1 MFADIC
7 TGLISIL
14 TPETIGA
21 VALGIFTGLMFGA
34 IPGISGIMAIS
45 ILLPLT
51 FYVSP
56 LVGIPMLLGIYKA
69 SMFGGSITAV
79 LLNTPGAP
87 PAVCTA
93 MDGYPLTKQGK
104 AGKGLNAA
112 LVGSVF
118 GDTFSNILLICV
130 AAPLSYLTLKVG
142 PVEQCSLILLALTV
156 VGSISG
162 SSILKGILC
171 AGVGILLATV
181 GVSGTTGAMRFTFE
195 NENLMSGIALIPMVI
210 GLLCLPEVIHQAC
223 SGIRK
228 TFEQQFD
235 LSGENGRLSWQEIKS
250 RIPVLLRSSIIGS
263 VIGAMP
269 GLGASPAAYMAYSEA
284 QRTSKHPEQFGK
296 GAIEGVMAPE
306 AANNAVTSSAMI
318 PLLTLGIPGDDVT
331 AVLMGGLIIQGLQP
345 GPELFTRYAPMTY
358 TFFAGFVLVQFFML
372 GIGLL
377 GCRGFAQISRLSDAI
392 LIPSVA
398 VLCVVGSFAIHKNF
412 FDVVIM
418 MIFGVLGYLVRKFDL
433 NPAAI
438 VLALILGPIG
448 ENGLRRSLRL
458 SGGSPAILFSTP
470 LCWVLIALCVFGVC
484 SPIFMNR
491 MEKKAVENA
500 GGDIPNETGDDPVR
514 TSD

>member
-69 SMFGGSITAV
+69 TMFGGSITAV

-171 AGVGILLATV
+171 ARGTGEMLLAFPEV
-181 GVSGTTGAMRFTFE
+181 FF
-195 NENLMSGIALIPMVI
+195 VI
-210 GLLCLPEVIHQAC
+210 LPELAPMR
-223 SGIRK
+223 G
-228 TFEQQFD
+228 FD
-235 LSGENGRLSWQEIKS
+235 TRRPQNHCWDVWGHTAHAVAAIAPESVKVVVKS
-250 RIPVLLRSSIIGS
+250 LHG
-263 VIGAMP
+263 GMP
-269 GLGASPAAYMAYSEA
+269 YVAPTDMPAYKAAEKAVEA
-284 QRTSKHPEQFGK
+284 TFGK
-296 GAIEGVMAPE
+296 K
-306 AANNAVTSSAMI
+306 
-318 PLLTLGIPGDDVT
+318 PLP
-331 AVLMGGLIIQGLQP
+331 
-345 GPELFTRYAPMTY
+345 FY
-358 TFFAGFVLVQFFML
+358 
-372 GIGLL
+372 
-377 GCRGFAQISRLSDAI
+377 
-392 LIPSVA
+392 
-398 VLCVVGSFAIHKNF
+398 
-412 FDVVIM
+412 
-418 MIFGVLGYLVRKFDL
+418 
-433 NPAAI
+433 
-438 VLALILGPIG
+438 
-448 ENGLRRSLRL
+448 
-458 SGGSPAILFSTP
+458 SGGSIPIISGFESILGIKSLLIGFGLAEDAIHS
-470 LCWVLIALCVFGVC
+470 
-484 SPIFMNR
+484 
-491 MEKKAVENA
+491 
-500 GGDIPNETGDDPVR
+500 PNESYGLEQFDKGVETIPLFYKYFAE
-514 TSD
+514 SE

>member
-156 VGSISG
+156 
-162 SSILKGILC
+162 
-171 AGVGILLATV
+171 A
-181 GVSGTTGAMRFTFE
+181 
-195 NENLMSGIALIPMVI
+195 
-210 GLLCLPEVIHQAC
+210 
-223 SGIRK
+223 
-228 TFEQQFD
+228 
-235 LSGENGRLSWQEIKS
+235 
-250 RIPVLLRSSIIGS
+250 
-263 VIGAMP
+263 
-269 GLGASPAAYMAYSEA
+269 
-284 QRTSKHPEQFGK
+284 
-296 GAIEGVMAPE
+296 
-306 AANNAVTSSAMI
+306 
-318 PLLTLGIPGDDVT
+318 
-331 AVLMGGLIIQGLQP
+331 
-345 GPELFTRYAPMTY
+345 
-358 TFFAGFVLVQFFML
+358 
-372 GIGLL
+372 
-377 GCRGFAQISRLSDAI
+377 
-392 LIPSVA
+392 
-398 VLCVVGSFAIHKNF
+398 
-412 FDVVIM
+412 
-418 MIFGVLGYLVRKFDL
+418 
-433 NPAAI
+433 
-438 VLALILGPIG
+438 
-448 ENGLRRSLRL
+448 
-458 SGGSPAILFSTP
+458 
-470 LCWVLIALCVFGVC
+470 
-484 SPIFMNR
+484 
-491 MEKKAVENA
+491 
-500 GGDIPNETGDDPVR
+500 ETGEWYL
-514 TSD
+514 

>member
-181 GVSGTTGAMRFTFE
+181 V
-195 NENLMSGIALIPMVI
+195 
-210 GLLCLPEVIHQAC
+210 
-223 SGIRK
+223 
-228 TFEQQFD
+228 
-235 LSGENGRLSWQEIKS
+235 
-250 RIPVLLRSSIIGS
+250 
-263 VIGAMP
+263 
-269 GLGASPAAYMAYSEA
+269 
-284 QRTSKHPEQFGK
+284 
-296 GAIEGVMAPE
+296 
-306 AANNAVTSSAMI
+306 
-318 PLLTLGIPGDDVT
+318 
-331 AVLMGGLIIQGLQP
+331 
-345 GPELFTRYAPMTY
+345 
-358 TFFAGFVLVQFFML
+358 
-372 GIGLL
+372 
-377 GCRGFAQISRLSDAI
+377 
-392 LIPSVA
+392 
-398 VLCVVGSFAIHKNF
+398 
-412 FDVVIM
+412 
-418 MIFGVLGYLVRKFDL
+418 
-433 NPAAI
+433 
-438 VLALILGPIG
+438 
-448 ENGLRRSLRL
+448 
-458 SGGSPAILFSTP
+458 
-470 LCWVLIALCVFGVC
+470 
-484 SPIFMNR
+484 
-491 MEKKAVENA
+491 
-500 GGDIPNETGDDPVR
+500 
-514 TSD
+514 